1 MLEIR
6 RATVDDA
13 EAAAAVFTASRR
25 DAGAVIPPS
34 VHSPEE
40 DRWFVREVLI
50 GERETWIAVEG
61 ERVLGVLTLHDDF
74 LDQLYV
80 ASTAQRSG
88 VGAQLVDVAKRE
100 RPDGL
105 QLWAFV
111 SNEAAQTFYLRH
123 GFVEAERTDGM
134 SNEERSPDIRYLW
147 APRTSR

>member
-1 MLEIR
+1 MLELR
-6 RATVDDA
+6 RATADDA
-13 EAAAAVFTASRR
+13 DAAAAVFTASRR
-25 DAGAVIPPS
+25 DAGAAIPPS

-61 ERVLGVLTLHDDF
+61 ERVMGLLTLHDDF

-80 ASTAQRSG
+80 ASAAQRSG
-88 VGAQLVDVAKRE
+88 VGAQLVEVAKRE

-105 QLWAFV
+105 QLWAFE
-111 SNEAAQTFYLRH
+111 SNLPAQAFYLTH

-134 SNEERSPDIRYLW
+134 SNEERSPDIRYVW
-147 APRTSR
+147 VP